1 MDFAENLK
9 RHSTNSDNN
18 VLNFFKTDRMT
29 GIEPDRRR
37 ISVLIVD
44 DDEVDFFIIKRSLSQ
59 MQAYDADIHYASD
72 IETAREIAATQP
84 IDLALVDYCLGTET
98 GVRAIEEI
106 GGRGGQIPIIMV
118 SGMPGTEVPQIA
130 LKAGAINHINKN
142 EVSPVLFDSMIRSAL
157 YTHRLE
163 SQLRDTIYELNK
175 ADRAK
180 DNFFSRMS
188 HDLKTPLNAI
198 LGYTE
203 ALQQGVYDEGKGQE
217 KALENIDQAGH
228 LLVDTINDLIMRAS
242 NNEALDEPTF
252 KPEAVSEIL
261 ANAINFIEPFA
272 ISSGH
277 ELNVKGLESE
287 AIIECDADR
296 LMQALTNLLS
306 NAIKYTQEPGQVIL
320 SVKETD
326 DDIEIQIKDNGIG
339 MSHEQLKTALA
350 KHGRVKQTGSFQ
362 KEGTGIGLSIVQ
374 EIIKQH
380 NGDMICK
387 TAPHEG
393 TAFLVRLPKVHMN

>member
-1 MDFAENLK
+1 MELAGNFNQ
-9 RHSTNSDNN
+9 STNRNN
-18 VLNFFKTDRMT
+18 NKVLNFFKTDMMT

-59 MQAYDADIHYASD
+59 MQAYDADIHYANN
-72 IETAREIAATQP
+72 IETAREIAATQRV
-84 IDLALVDYCLGTET
+84 DLTLVDYCLGTET

-106 GGRGGQIPIIMV
+106 GGRSGQIPIIMV

-163 SQLRDTIYELNK
+163 TQLRDTIYELNQ
-175 ADRAK
+175 ADQAK

-203 ALQQGVYDEGKGQE
+203 ALQTGVYDEEEGRN
-217 KALENIDQAGH
+217 KALENISDAGQ
-228 LLVDTINDLIMRAS
+228 LLVDTINDLIIRAS
-242 NNEALDEPTF
+242 NNEALEVPTYQ
-252 KPEAVSEIL
+252 PVPISEIL
-261 ANAINFIEPFA
+261 ANAVNFVEPFA
-272 ISSGH
+272 KSSGH
-277 ELNVKGLESE
+277 ELEINGLDNE
-287 AIIECDADR
+287 AIIECHSDR
-296 LMQALTNLLS
+296 LIQALTNLLS
-306 NAIKYTQEPGQVIL
+306 NAIKYSHKPDRIAL
-320 SVKETD
+320 SVHETD
-326 DDIEIQIKDNGIG
+326 ADVQIQIKDSGIG
-339 MSHEQLKTALA
+339 MSRDELQTALT
-350 KHGRVKQTGSFQ
+350 KNGRVKQSGARQ

-374 EIIKQH
+374 DTIKQH
-380 NGDMICK
+380 NGDIICK
-387 TAPHEG
+387 TKPNEG
-393 TAFLVRLPKVHMN
+393 TSFLIRLPKVHIN

>member
-1 MDFAENLK
+1 MEYAGNFNQGT
-9 RHSTNSDNN
+9 SQNN
-18 VLNFFKTDRMT
+18 NRVLNFFKNDMMT

-59 MQAYDADIHYASD
+59 MQAYDADIHYANN
-72 IETAREIAATQP
+72 IETAREIAATQRV
-84 IDLALVDYCLGTET
+84 DLALVDYCLGTET

-142 EVSPVLFDSMIRSAL
+142 EVSPVLFDSMFRSAL

-163 SQLRDTIYELNK
+163 TQLRDTIYELNQ

-198 LGYTE
+198 LGYTQ
-203 ALQQGVYDEGKGQE
+203 ALQTEVYSDEDSRN
-217 KALENIDQAGH
+217 KALKNISEAGQ
-228 LLVDTINDLIMRAS
+228 LLVETINDLIIRAS
-242 NNEALDEPTF
+242 NNEALEKPTF
-252 KPEAVSEIL
+252 KPVSISEIL
-261 ANAINFIEPFA
+261 ANAVNFVEPFA
-272 ISSGH
+272 RSSGH
-277 ELNVKGLESE
+277 ELEVDGLANE
-287 AIIECDADR
+287 AIIECHSDR
-296 LMQALTNLLS
+296 LIQALTNLLS
-306 NAIKYTQEPGQVIL
+306 NAVKYTHKPGRITL

-326 DDIEIQIKDNGIG
+326 ADVEIEIQDSGIG
-339 MSHEQLKTALA
+339 MSREELQTALI
-350 KHGRVKQTGSFQ
+350 KNGRVEQSGVRK

-374 EIIKQH
+374 DTIKQH

-387 TAPHEG
+387 TKPNEG
-393 TAFLVRLPKVHMN
+393 TSFLIRLPKIHIN